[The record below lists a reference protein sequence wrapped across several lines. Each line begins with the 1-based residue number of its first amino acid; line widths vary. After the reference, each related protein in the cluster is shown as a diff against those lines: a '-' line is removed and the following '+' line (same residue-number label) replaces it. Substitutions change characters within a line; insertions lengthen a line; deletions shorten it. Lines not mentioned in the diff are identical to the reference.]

1 MPAIMLAWLS
11 SSEKI
16 TQPGSSLATVDSVA
30 SFDT

>member
-1 MPAIMLAWLS
+1 MLAWFS

-16 TQPGSSLATVDSVA
+16 TQPGSKRASVDSVA